1 MKKFIILIIL
11 LSGFSIAEAQSD
23 WQKELSMMQANWEKD
38 LDKMI
43 SDIQKNEF
51 WTEKQQSELQTQM
64 SKMQADLTIELS
76 KMQAN
81 LTKEQ
86 TLNHVMTAKDLAI
99 NNINISKDMILN
111 HADMV
116 KDMGLDLNI
125 NEVKQFQGDM
135 FERLADIKGV
145 EVVYISKSLLGMMPN
160 MNMPG
165 INIGNVAAKLEG
177 LQIFSA
183 EQKNAVKSLKSE
195 SDRLVKNGKYETAM
209 FVKDD
214 DSKTVF
220 YIKKISNKQSEMLMV
235 TEEPSEITVIRFL
248 GNFTMQDIQ
257 DLTKNANVKKK

>member
-11 LSGFSIAEAQSD
+11 LSGLSLTEAQSD
-23 WQKELSMMQANWEKD
+23 QQKGFNEMQTNLDKEL
-38 LDKMI
+38 DKI
-43 SDIQKNEF
+43 LSDISKNEF
-51 WTEKQQSELQTQM
+51 RIQQQSELENQI
-64 SKMQADLTIELS
+64 SKMQTDLTMELS
-76 KMQAN
+76 KMQTD
-81 LTKEQ
+81 L
-86 TLNHVMTAKDLAI
+86 VKDLAI
-99 NNINISKDMILN
+99 NEVMINKNLAVNNIHISKDT
-111 HADMV
+111 
-116 KDMGLDLNI
+116 GLDQAT

-165 INIGNVAAKLEG
+165 INIGNVAGKLEG

-195 SDRLVKNGKYETAM
+195 SSRLVKGGKYETAM

-235 TEEPSEITVIRFL
+235 TEGSNEITVIRFL

-257 DLTKNANVKKK
+257 DLTKNTNVNKR